1 MKFKSKLIKPFAN
14 AVARQVDRW
23 KMTAVADQEFIR
35 QNLVKSAKNTL
46 FGKENNFVAIK
57 SAATFSSIIPLTDYE
72 LIRPYIEK
80 IKSGES
86 DVLWPGQPKY
96 FAKTSG
102 TTSGAKYIPL
112 TKESMPNH
120 FGTARNALLNY
131 AAKSGNYSFF
141 DGKMIF
147 LSGSPVLDLDGVIPV
162 GRLSGIVNHE
172 IPAWLRKS
180 QVPSY
185 QTNCIDDWE
194 TKVDAIVKETIHK
207 DMSLISGIPPWVQMY
222 LERLLKQSGKE
233 RIIDLFPNLSVFV
246 YGGVNFSPYRNTLEN
261 LFGRK
266 IDSVETFPAS
276 EGFFAFQDEQGD
288 EGMLLNTNSGIYF
301 EFIESSR
308 IGEHNPPRLP
318 LEGVRTNI
326 PYALVINNNAGLWGY
341 NIGDI
346 VTFISVDPYKIV
358 FSGRVAHYISAFGEH
373 VIAKEVEDALL
384 TTSAS
389 FDCKVSEFSVAP
401 QVNPPEGGLPYHE
414 WFIEF
419 DQEPSDI
426 NAFIDLLDQQMTAKN
441 IYYKDLIEG
450 HILQKLKLRPL
461 KKGTFIT
468 FMKQNGK
475 LGGQNKVP
483 RLTNDRKIADALT
496 QINNL

>member
-14 AVARQVDRW
+14 AVARQVDSW

-80 IKSGES
+80 IKSGDS

-131 AAKSGNYSFF
+131 AARSGNYSFF

-276 EGFFAFQDEQGD
+276 EGFFC
-288 EGMLLNTNSGIYF
+288 I
-301 EFIESSR
+301 
-308 IGEHNPPRLP
+308 
-318 LEGVRTNI
+318 
-326 PYALVINNNAGLWGY
+326 
-341 NIGDI
+341 
-346 VTFISVDPYKIV
+346 
-358 FSGRVAHYISAFGEH
+358 SGRA
-373 VIAKEVEDALL
+373 
-384 TTSAS
+384 
-389 FDCKVSEFSVAP
+389 
-401 QVNPPEGGLPYHE
+401 
-414 WFIEF
+414 
-419 DQEPSDI
+419 
-426 NAFIDLLDQQMTAKN
+426 
-441 IYYKDLIEG
+441 
-450 HILQKLKLRPL
+450 R
-461 KKGTFIT
+461 
-468 FMKQNGK
+468 
-475 LGGQNKVP
+475 
-483 RLTNDRKIADALT
+483 
-496 QINNL
+496 